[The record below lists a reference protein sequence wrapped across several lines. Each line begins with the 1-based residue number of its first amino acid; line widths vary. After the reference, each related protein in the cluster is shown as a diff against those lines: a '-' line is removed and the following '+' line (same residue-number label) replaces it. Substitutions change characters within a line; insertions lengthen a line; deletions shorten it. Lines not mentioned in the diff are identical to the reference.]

1 MSFKGNRMAIIKRY
15 TQEHLD
21 AILDT
26 RKELREATQRIK
38 QKPLAKAKG
47 KAKSVKAVEDTERG
61 GQAEQVEQSE
71 STESTESTE

>member
-26 RKELREATQRIK
+26 RKELREASKRIK
-38 QKPLAKAKG
+38 QKPLAKG
-47 KAKSVKAVEDTERG
+47 KANPSKP
-61 GQAEQVEQSE
+61 
-71 STESTESTE
+71 